1 MFLEFMLLLYTDYKT
16 IPQCS
21 HRFIRR
27 QPHGVHNNMLANR
40 PAVPSGCVR
49 KTGIGSANLN
59 GGHHAVIVVI
69 GVEQRLP
76 ATHPGGGLCH
86 TNTLDIQQ
94 SAISEGFPT

>member
-1 MFLEFMLLLYTDYKT
+1 MLT
-16 IPQCS
+16 
-21 HRFIRR
+21 
-27 QPHGVHNNMLANR
+27 NR
-40 PAVPSGCVR
+40 SAVPSGCVR

-76 ATHPGGGLCH
+76 AIHHGGGLCH

-94 SAISEGFPT
+94 PAISKDSPPRNKKKRTDTRSELMSECIVTPIVS